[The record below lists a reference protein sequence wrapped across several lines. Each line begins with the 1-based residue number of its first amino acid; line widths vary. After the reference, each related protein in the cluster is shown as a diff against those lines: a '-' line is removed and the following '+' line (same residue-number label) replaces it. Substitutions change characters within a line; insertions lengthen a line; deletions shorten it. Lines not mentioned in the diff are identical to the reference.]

1 QKHRLLISGLMYQLD
16 SEKPAA
22 TVLWPESKAPARR
35 LLSNTSTPV
44 MHGDYVY
51 SARSSGELVCLS
63 AGTGEGIW
71 KAHQVMY
78 LKNGASIHLP
88 PNGDS
93 MFLYTDRG
101 ELIRAKLTPQGYRE
115 ISRARLVDPVYAFG
129 GRKVAWSPPAYANR
143 HVFARTE

>member
-1 QKHRLLISGLMYQLD
+1 TGESVTSLDPGTGKVFWRERMVTSNNDAIPTPVFQKHRLLISGLMYQLD
-16 SEKPAA
+16 SEKLAA

-63 AGTGEGIW
+63 AGTGEEIW
-71 KAHQVMY
+71 KADQVTD
-78 LKNGASIHLP
+78 LKNGASIHLT

-101 ELIRAKLTPQGYRE
+101 
-115 ISRARLVDPVYAFG
+115 
-129 GRKVAWSPPAYANR
+129 
-143 HVFARTE
+143 